1 MPKKK
6 QHEKTGPSVENEC
19 NLAQYKQFVNCLC
32 VNRSKTF
39 WIQSNRVNFGYKLL
53 KLFQNLKLTLKIG
66 RKLGFIDQQSI
77 QADTTS
83 QRYGWAQDKLGWGF
97 RVQSAV
103 MEAYEIYKWQKRRQS
118 PGGSGQISLN
128 KNIYC
133 HVYLIV
139 SLHFFALLLSGICSI
154 EIQRNT
160 CLFVCKICITILISL
175 GQAWR
180 LFFDS
185 LSSGL
190 FGFMSVG
197 L

>member
-1 MPKKK
+1 MKIFQRLSVFVSANSINSPLCRKKK
-6 QHEKTGPSVENEC
+6 QHEKTGQSVENEC

-139 SLHFFALLLSGICSI
+139 SLHFFALLLSGNMLYRKYNRIHA
-154 EIQRNT
+154 
-160 CLFVCKICITILISL
+160 CLYAKFV
-175 GQAWR
+175 
-180 LFFDS
+180 
-185 LSSGL
+185 
-190 FGFMSVG
+190 
-197 L
+197 

>member
-6 QHEKTGPSVENEC
+6 QHEKTGQSVENEC

-83 QRYGWAQDKLGWGF
+83 QRYG
-97 RVQSAV
+97 
-103 MEAYEIYKWQKRRQS
+103 
-118 PGGSGQISLN
+118 
-128 KNIYC
+128 
-133 HVYLIV
+133 
-139 SLHFFALLLSGICSI
+139 
-154 EIQRNT
+154 
-160 CLFVCKICITILISL
+160 
-175 GQAWR
+175 
-180 LFFDS
+180 
-185 LSSGL
+185 
-190 FGFMSVG
+190 
-197 L
+197 